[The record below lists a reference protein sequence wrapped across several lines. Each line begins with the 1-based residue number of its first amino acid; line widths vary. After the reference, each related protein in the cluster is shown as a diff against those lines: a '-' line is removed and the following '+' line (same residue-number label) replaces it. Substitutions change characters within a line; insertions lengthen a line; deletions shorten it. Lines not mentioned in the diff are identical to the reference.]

1 MYCTPLAG
9 SSFLDESFI
18 KVEKVDSTNAKI
30 WEKIIFQKFVS
41 VFLDFSFANLDRGQ
55 GESAGTLVLAVK
67 TQLLEIVYFWKFDTK
82 FDFISIE
89 LAL

>member
-1 MYCTPLAG
+1 
-9 SSFLDESFI
+9 
-18 KVEKVDSTNAKI
+18 
-30 WEKIIFQKFVS
+30 
-41 VFLDFSFANLDRGQ
+41 LDFSFANLDRGQ